1 MTGVHQIPP
10 SLAKFGWLS
19 LGTAIVVF
27 AMKMVAWQIT
37 GSVGLLSDALE
48 STVNIV
54 ASIVALT
61 ALRAAS
67 KPGDAEH
74 HFGHGKA
81 EYLSAL
87 VEGVMIVVAAL
98 LIVFAAVQRLFDL
111 QPLQDVGVGL
121 AISVVA
127 AAINGLIAFVLIRA
141 GREHGSIVLEAD
153 GKHLL
158 TDVWTS
164 GGVVLGVGLVG
175 LTGWDVLDPL
185 IALVVAFNIV
195 IAGAILVRDS
205 TSGLMDSALSDAEH
219 DVIVGILRGYSSS
232 EVRFHAV
239 QTRKAGRERFVS
251 FHVLVPGAWSVQQG
265 HDLLEDVER
274 DLRGSLSFATIQTHL
289 EPLEDPRS
297 WEDQPPGGLATD
309 L

>member
-1 MTGVHQIPP
+1 MHQIPP

-61 ALRAAS
+61 ALRAAA
-67 KPGDAEH
+67 KPGDADH

-111 QPLQDVGVGL
+111 QPLESVGLGL
-121 AISVVA
+121 AISVA
-127 AAINGLIAFVLIRA
+127 AAVINGIIAFVLIRA

-164 GGVVLGVGLVG
+164 GGVVLAVGLVG
-175 LTGWDVLDPL
+175 LTGWDILDPL
-185 IALVVAFNIV
+185 IALAVAFNIV

-205 TSGLMDSALSDAEH
+205 TSGLMDSALSAAEH
-219 DVIVGILRGYSSS
+219 DVIVEILRSYSGP

-251 FHVLVPGAWSVQQG
+251 FHVLVPGAWSVQRG
-265 HDLLEDVER
+265 HDLLEEVER
-274 DLRGSLSFATIQTHL
+274 DLRAALSFATIQTHL

-297 WEDQPPGGLATD
+297 WQDVPPGGLVTD